1 MKKHIF
7 IFSILCTLLSA
18 GCSDFLVEES
28 ETSFTTST
36 LFETPEGLEKMV
48 ISFYPYERGLVTK
61 GSANGIL
68 AAALWGERTTDLC
81 VFTTGDDANLSR
93 YTSPGP
99 GSNIDGLMYNPF
111 WTHRYYLIGR
121 ANEVIFYGNQLGD
134 AAKSSVAEASF
145 WRAYCYYTL
154 WSRFSRLYLSTEPIN
169 KDNLNTLSYTPAD
182 SADVFK
188 LMYSDLNTAIEG
200 LPLTV
205 TSNNE
210 GRVCKATARHLKAL
224 VASWAGDWQEVA
236 NQVDAVEQAGTHS
249 LVSSPAN
256 IFNKSDL
263 YNVSETLF
271 ALRFSLERGG
281 GSGHRVGSQYV
292 NIIAE
297 QSYTHQM
304 INGQLV
310 KYNEENLGRQ
320 WGLVY
325 PNSYLMSLYGKTDK
339 RASAYYKA
347 NYTYQNPN
355 QLITIPVSETKT
367 ESGISYNTTYNFTG
381 SPVKVEI
388 GDTLY
393 GRDVYAA
400 TKAKL
405 DRRSLLPSSLKL
417 VDIWS
422 KPLDA
427 DNGSA
432 SYKDILIYRLA
443 ETYLLGAEAYMHL
456 GNQAKATFYYNKT
469 WQRAGN
475 PQETRNITFEMIRD
489 EQARELAFEGRRWD
503 FLKRTGIWYSQM
515 IKYAGDFTKVPGST
529 VGYNAVTYGVTD
541 GRDKK
546 FGPNPAYYADFN
558 GADNDVL
565 VRYNV
570 KPIHVNW
577 PIPQSQIDAMGPE
590 NFPQTAGY

>member
-1 MKKHIF
+1 MKKNIF
-7 IFSILCTLLSA
+7 IFSILCALVSF

-48 ISFYPYERGLVTK
+48 LALYPYERSMVTK
-61 GSANGIL
+61 GSGNGFL
-68 AAALWGERTTDLC
+68 AAYLWGERTTDLC

-99 GSNIDGLMYNPF
+99 GSNIDGLMYGPF
-111 WTHRYYLIGR
+111 WTHRYYIIGR
-121 ANEVIFYGNQLGD
+121 TNEIIFYGNKIGD
-134 AAKSSVAEASF
+134 AAKISVAEASF

-154 WSRFSRLYLSTEPIN
+154 WTRFSRLYLTTEPIM
-169 KDNLNTLSYTPAD
+169 KDNLNDLTYTPAD

-188 LMYSDLNTAIEG
+188 LMYDDLNTAIQG
-200 LPLTV
+200 LPSGV
-205 TSNNE
+205 SGNEE
-210 GRVCKATARHLKAL
+210 GRICKATARHLKAL
-224 VASWAGDWQEVA
+224 VAAWSNDWQEVA
-236 NQVDAVEQAGTHS
+236 NQVDAVEQGATHT
-249 LVSSPAN
+249 LVANPAN
-256 IFNKSDL
+256 IFNRSDL
-263 YNVSETLF
+263 YNVPETLF
-271 ALRFSLERGG
+271 ALRFSKERGG
-281 GSGHRVGSQYV
+281 GSGHRIGSQFA

-297 QSYTHQM
+297 TVYTQQM
-304 INGQLV
+304 VNGQLV

-325 PNSYLMSLYGKTDK
+325 PNSYLMSLYPKNDK
-339 RASAYYKA
+339 RLSAYYKA
-347 NYTYQNPN
+347 HYTYQNPN

-367 ESGISYNTTYNFTG
+367 ENGVSYNTTYNFTG
-381 SPVKVEI
+381 NPVKVEI
-388 GDTLY
+388 GDTIY
-393 GRDVYAA
+393 GRDVFAA
-400 TKAKL
+400 TKTKL
-405 DRRSLLPSSLKL
+405 DRRSVLPSSLKL

-432 SYKDILIYRLA
+432 SFKDVLIYRLA
-443 ETYLLGAEAYMHL
+443 ETYLLGAEAYMHI
-456 GNQAKATFYYNKT
+456 GDQTKAQYYYNKT

-475 PQETRNITFEMIRD
+475 PAETRTITFNMIRD

-503 FLKRTGIWYSQM
+503 FLKRNGIWYNQM
-515 IKYAGDFTKVPGST
+515 IKYAGDFTKFPGTT
-529 VGYNAVTYGVTD
+529 VGYNAATYGITD
-541 GRDKK
+541 GRDKD
-546 FGPNPAYYADFN
+546 FGPNPDYYADFN

-590 NFPQTAGY
+590 NFPQTTGY

>member
-1 MKKHIF
+1 MKKYIF
-7 IFSILCTLLSA
+7 IFSILCALVSS

-48 ISFYPYERGLVTK
+48 LALYPYERGMVTK
-61 GSANGIL
+61 GSGNGFL
-68 AAALWGERTTDLC
+68 AAYLWGERTTDLC

-111 WTHRYYLIGR
+111 WTHRYYIIGR
-121 ANEVIFYGNQLGD
+121 TNEIIFYGNKMGD
-134 AAKSSVAEASF
+134 AAKISVAEASF

-154 WSRFSRLYLSTEPIN
+154 WTRFSRLYLTTEPIM
-169 KDNLNTLSYTPAD
+169 KDNLSDLTYTPAD

-188 LMYSDLNTAIEG
+188 LMYDDLNIAIQD
-200 LPLTV
+200 LPSGV
-205 TSNNE
+205 SGNEE
-210 GRVCKATARHLKAL
+210 GRICKATARHLKAL
-224 VASWAGDWQEVA
+224 VAAWSEDWQEVA
-236 NQVDAVEQAGTHS
+236 SQVDAIEQGATHT
-249 LVSSPAN
+249 LVANPAN
-256 IFNKSDL
+256 IFNRSDL
-263 YNVSETLF
+263 YNVSEALF
-271 ALRFSLERGG
+271 TLRFSKERGG
-281 GSGHRVGSQYV
+281 GSGHRIGSQFV
-292 NIIAE
+292 NTIAE
-297 QSYTHQM
+297 TVYTQQM
-304 INGQLV
+304 VNGQLV
-310 KYNEENLGRQ
+310 KYNEENLGRS

-325 PNSYLMSLYGKTDK
+325 ANNYLISLYPDSDK
-339 RASAYYKA
+339 RLSAYYKIH
-347 NYTYQNPN
+347 YTYQNPN
-355 QLITIPVSETKT
+355 QLVTIPVSETKT
-367 ESGISYNTTYNFTG
+367 ENGISYNTTYNFTG

-388 GDTLY
+388 GDTIY
-393 GRDVYAA
+393 GRDIFAA
-400 TKAKL
+400 TKTKL
-405 DRRSLLPSSLKL
+405 DRRSVLPSSLKL

-432 SYKDILIYRLA
+432 SFKDVLIYRLA
-443 ETYLLGAEAYMHL
+443 ETYLLGAEAYMHI
-456 GNQAKATFYYNKT
+456 GNQEKAQYYYNKT

-475 PQETRNITFEMIRD
+475 PAETRNITFDMIRD

-529 VGYNAVTYGVTD
+529 VGYNVATYGITD
-541 GRDKK
+541 GRDKN
-546 FGPNPAYYADFN
+546 FGPDPNYYADFN